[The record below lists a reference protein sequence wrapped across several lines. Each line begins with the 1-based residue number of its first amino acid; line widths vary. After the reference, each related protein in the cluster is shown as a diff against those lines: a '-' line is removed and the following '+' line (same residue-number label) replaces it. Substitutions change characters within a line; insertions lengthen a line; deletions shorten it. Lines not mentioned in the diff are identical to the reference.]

1 MNTANTGGIPSCKWP
16 DAKRGATFRNCWD
29 KDGCPDKT
37 LQRRAAED
45 RIQAITKQ
53 LDSPHG
59 LTNKERR
66 ALANERQ
73 RWERMFNLGISPVP
87 VGEIDERKDR
97 ATEKKLRWLA
107 KKRLLKFLP
116 VQPLPPNLPIRLP
129 WRGERGGSLWQ
140 QYVCHYQ
147 AKYYKYYM

>member
-16 DAKRGATFRNCWD
+16 DAKRGATFRTCWD

-73 RWERMFNLGISPVP
+73 RLQRMFGLGRFSLVA
-87 VGEIDERKDR
+87 ERDDERKEK
-97 ATEKKLRWLA
+97 ATEKKLRWLG
-107 KKRLLKFLP
+107 KKKDD
-116 VQPLPPNLPIRLP
+116 QANLQD
-129 WRGERGGSLWQ
+129 E
-140 QYVCHYQ
+140 
-147 AKYYKYYM
+147 